1 MYTSPDRLR
10 DAVRSALKFGESFP
24 LPGSAERGA
33 PGRLARWR
41 PMNPSEV
48 LAIQGL
54 GRKFKPPRLLRARI
68 AFLRGER

>member
-24 LPGSAERGA
+24 LPGSGRVA
-33 PGRLARWR
+33 PQRLARWR
-41 PMNPSEV
+41 PMNPDEV

-54 GRKFKPPRLLRARI
+54 GSKFKPTRLLRARL
-68 AFLRGER
+68 AVLRAAR